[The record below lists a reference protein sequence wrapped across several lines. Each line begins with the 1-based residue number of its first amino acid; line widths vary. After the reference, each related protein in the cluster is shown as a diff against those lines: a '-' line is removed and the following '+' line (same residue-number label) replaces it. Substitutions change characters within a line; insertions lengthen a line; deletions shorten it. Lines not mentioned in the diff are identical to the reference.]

1 MENSNEPEIPNEN
14 LVLSNEANQLKKQ
27 KSLKNKAQQL
37 DNKIVNTI
45 SELLK
50 NMCKENNSLEVNN
63 NNILYNKKII
73 LFMLKKIPSISIKDF
88 LFRLLKYSKISD
100 STLVYILIYIDRLC
114 HKYKIKLNY
123 YNIYKLI
130 LASMVVAIKLN
141 EDEFYS
147 SEFYAK
153 LGGISKIELNNL
165 EYEFTTMINFNL
177 FVKEELF
184 YKYYDLL
191 INYDME

>member
-27 KSLKNKAQQL
+27 KSLKNKAQEF

-50 NMCKENNSLEVNN
+50 NMCKENNSVEVNN
-63 NNILYNKKII
+63 TNILYNKKII

>member
-1 MENSNEPEIPNEN
+1 MENSNEPEIPINN
-14 LVLSNEANQLKKQ
+14 LVPSNGTNQLKKQ
-27 KSLKNKAQQL
+27 KSLKNKEQQS

-50 NMCKENNSLEVNN
+50 NMCKENNSVEINN
-63 NNILYNKKII
+63 SNMVYNKKII
-73 LFMLKKIPSISIKDF
+73 LFMLKKIPSISIKDY
-88 LFRLLKYSKISD
+88 LFRLLKYSKIND

-114 HKYKIKLNY
+114 HKYKIKINY

-153 LGGISKIELNNL
+153 LGGISKMEMNNL
-165 EYEFTTMINFNL
+165 EYEFAAMINFNL

>member
-1 MENSNEPEIPNEN
+1 
-14 LVLSNEANQLKKQ
+14 
-27 KSLKNKAQQL
+27 
-37 DNKIVNTI
+37 
-45 SELLK
+45 
-50 NMCKENNSLEVNN
+50 
-63 NNILYNKKII
+63 
-73 LFMLKKIPSISIKDF
+73 MLKKIPSISIKDF